1 LGRIRPLETRS
12 RRLVAVH
19 TRCQLTETLAANAPC
34 GPEPDG
40 HNRFRLALTVFDSGS
55 KPTLP
60 P

>member
-1 LGRIRPLETRS
+1 MRPLETRS

-19 TRCQLTETLAANAPC
+19 TRCQLTETLAANAPY

-40 HNRFRLALTVFDSGS
+40 HDRFRLALTVFDSGS